1 MAKISTQFN
10 ECKSMSLIKLHVGC
24 ASKRLDGY
32 INIDSRQT
40 DATDH
45 VCDASAITIVPAG
58 SVSEIYSRHMLEH
71 LDPNDAL
78 ATLKHWYGLLAPS
91 GILKVVVPD
100 ITFHAQQILG
110 LVQSTM
116 GDQNLHAMAG
126 FWGWRDETRGGSK
139 EDAHRWGYTEKSL
152 VQILTDIGF
161 TDIQRVLE
169 GVDSEPWH
177 LNLIAR
183 RPSITAVN

>member
-1 MAKISTQFN
+1 MN
-10 ECKSMSLIKLHVGC
+10 LLKLHVGC
-24 ASKRLDGY
+24 ASKRLEGY

-45 VCDASAITIVPAG
+45 VCDASEITIVPAG
-58 SVSEIYSRHMLEH
+58 GVSEIYSRHMLEH
-71 LDPNDAL
+71 LDPNDAMR
-78 ATLKHWYGLLAPS
+78 TLKHWHDLLAPS
-91 GILKVVVPD
+91 GILKVIVPD

-110 LVQSTM
+110 LVQSSM

-152 VQILTDIGF
+152 VQILTDLGF
-161 TDIQRVLE
+161 TDIQRVTE
-169 GVDSEPWH
+169 GGDSEPWH
-177 LNLIAR
+177 LHLIAR
-183 RPSITAVN
+183 RPSSTVVN

>member
-1 MAKISTQFN
+1 MN
-10 ECKSMSLIKLHVGC
+10 LLKLHVGC
-24 ASKRLDGY
+24 ASKKLDGY

-45 VCDASAITIVPAG
+45 VCDASAITIVSAG

-71 LDPNDAL
+71 LDPNDAMI
-78 ATLKHWYGLLAPS
+78 TLKHWFDLLAPS

-100 ITFHAQQILG
+100 ITFHALQILG
-110 LVQSTM
+110 LAHSSM

-152 VQILTDIGF
+152 VHILMDLGF
-161 TDIQRVLE
+161 TDVQRVLE

-177 LNLIAR
+177 LHLIAR
-183 RPSITAVN
+183 RQSTNFVN

>member
-1 MAKISTQFN
+1 MK
-10 ECKSMSLIKLHVGC
+10 LLKLHIGC

-32 INIDSRQT
+32 INIDSRET

-45 VCDASAITIVPAG
+45 VCDAGAITIASKG

-71 LDPNDAL
+71 LDPNDAIT
-78 ATLKHWYGLLAPS
+78 TLKHWHDLLAPY
-91 GILKVVVPD
+91 GILHVIVPD

-139 EDAHRWGYTEKSL
+139 EDAHRWGYTEQSL
-152 VQILTDIGF
+152 VQILLGLGF
-161 TDIQRVLE
+161 TEVQRVTE

-183 RPSITAVN
+183 RQTTAFIN

>member
-1 MAKISTQFN
+1 MN
-10 ECKSMSLIKLHVGC
+10 SLKLHIGC
-24 ASKRLDGY
+24 ASKRLEGY

-45 VCDASAITIVPAG
+45 VCDASAITIVSEG
-58 SVSEIYSRHMLEH
+58 SVAEIYSRHMLEH
-71 LDPNDAL
+71 LDPNDAM
-78 ATLKHWYGLLAPS
+78 ATLRHWHDLLSPS
-91 GILKVVVPD
+91 GILNVIVPD

-110 LVQSTM
+110 LVHSSM

-152 VQILTDIGF
+152 VQILTNLGF
-161 TDIQRVLE
+161 TEVQRVVQ
-169 GVDSEPWH
+169 GPDSEPWH
-177 LNLIAR
+177 LNLMAR
-183 RPSITAVN
+183 RSST

>member
-1 MAKISTQFN
+1 MN
-10 ECKSMSLIKLHVGC
+10 LLKLHIGC
-24 ASKRLDGY
+24 AAKRLEGY

-45 VCDASAITIVPAG
+45 VCDASAITIVSEGTVA
-58 SVSEIYSRHMLEH
+58 EIYSRHMLEH
-71 LDPNDAL
+71 LDPNDAMT
-78 ATLKHWYGLLAPS
+78 TLRHWHDLLAPS
-91 GILKVVVPD
+91 GILKVIVPD

-152 VQILTDIGF
+152 VQILNDIGF
-161 TDIQRVLE
+161 IDVQRVLE

-177 LNLIAR
+177 LNLIAQ
-183 RPSITAVN
+183 RPSSAVVN

>member
-1 MAKISTQFN
+1 MT
-10 ECKSMSLIKLHVGC
+10 LLKLHVGC
-24 ASKRLDGY
+24 ASKRLEGY

-45 VCDASAITIVPAG
+45 VCDAGAITFVSAG

-71 LDPNDAL
+71 LDPNDAMR
-78 ATLKHWYGLLAPS
+78 TLKHWHDLLLPS
-91 GILKVVVPD
+91 GILNVVVPD

-126 FWGWRDETRGGSK
+126 FWGWRDEARGGSK

-152 VQILTDIGF
+152 VHLLTELGF
-161 TDIQRVLE
+161 TNIHRVLE
-169 GVDSEPWH
+169 GADSEPWH

-183 RPSITAVN
+183 RQSGTDVN